1 MQLILQCL
9 YSKEYHRVNLSVYTI
24 NVLEGTILYGF
35 RCPCCQEK
43 QTKIVKIGQR
53 LEPRESVEPPAEQ

>member
-43 QTKIVKIGQR
+43 QTKIVKIGKR